1 MNPTHPS
8 SPTPTIRTLPSMT
21 RINTTSSA
29 SAFDIPTQD
38 NGAFGEPETTY
49 SSPSEGN
56 EEGMMRPFGA
66 AAFAL
71 STAEK
76 AASLGKLAMTSVTSG
91 LGDKK
96 LKDLVKLQGG
106 RSGSASKDLNGGGVD
121 SEEGQ
126 GQSAAALELGELE
139 RGMKEDLAGLSL
151 SEEKERDASN
161 FVGEEVREA
170 AREKNA
176 DIISM
181 LGAKEAHQTH
191 RESLSDDDYRL
202 GSFLRKGSKATDGY
216 FGAGPE
222 GAIEQTGGKLELVRV
237 RE

>member
-8 SPTPTIRTLPSMT
+8 SPTHTIRTLPSMT
-21 RINTTSSA
+21 RINTTSSTP
-29 SAFDIPTQD
+29 FDNIPTQD
-38 NGAFGEPETTY
+38 NGESETTY

-56 EEGMMRPFGA
+56 EEGMMMRPFGA
-66 AAFAL
+66 AAFAM

-96 LKDLVKLQGG
+96 LKDLVKLQ
-106 RSGSASKDLNGGGVD
+106 SGSSSKNVNGGGVD
-121 SEEGQ
+121 SEEGE

-139 RGMKEDLAGLSL
+139 RGMREDLAGMSL
-151 SEEKERDASN
+151 SEEKEREASN

-181 LGAKEAHQTH
+181 LGAKESHQTH

-216 FGAGPE
+216 FGAGPD
-222 GAIEQTGGKLELVRV
+222 GAIEQTGGKLNRFDIC
-237 RE
+237 RPSY